1 MNRNLYYA
9 VPLPLSAPSLH
20 SRMAGMSIL
29 RIPEGVSLDYA
40 TVRKL
45 MLCRIPLHGLVSPAF
60 LLRQNIDPFNLKHG
74 MTSLEFMTEASSQ
87 LRPLQ
92 ENDVLVTFAMRHLS
106 VFNAMAIQNYFLPD
120 IFARFNYMVDL
131 KTALETCALFG
142 NTRLRRIT
150 NLNQVARD
158 LGFTGDLDNQLI
170 RADALHHIFTWLNEH
185 DPKIMS
191 FLCAPRARRLNLQNG
206 PYFVHIDEGRLCLIR
221 VLSQSQDLRLVK
233 AIKNDG
239 NSLSLIT
246 INLDLAPLMAPPGI
260 LTPERQQE
268 LKFDLN
274 AERAR
279 LENANLA
286 DLLPHDQLKALQR
299 AAAGI
304 ADGATGSAAADASA
318 AASAATAATA
328 AAPAADDGGHD
339 AGATDDGQGKTQ
351 AEADDVML
359 DGVQIDPQALY
370 QAAAAFTDKD
380 LPFYDLYFK
389 KLAPYEKPVFERL
402 MSHDIRL
409 ETNLSMVGNP
419 YTRFAAQAM
428 CYFNEN
434 FPGAC
439 FEAERDIYEEYCRN
453 QFNRRAK
460 SLMQE
465 CQMLF
470 NTIDEK
476 DTRSMV
482 LLRRISEYF

>member
-74 MTSLEFMTEASSQ
+74 MTSLEFMNEASSQ

-239 NSLSLIT
+239 SSLSLIT

-279 LENANLA
+279 LENASLA

-299 AAAGI
+299 AAAGT
-304 ADGATGSAAADASA
+304 GAASASA
-318 AASAATAATA
+318 AASAATP
-328 AAPAADDGGHD
+328 AAPAPAD
-339 AGATDDGQGKTQ
+339 AGAAAEGLEETQ
-351 AEADDVML
+351 AEADDGML
-359 DGVQIDPQALY
+359 EGGQIDPQALY